1 MINLSTHPNMSN
13 NCFFFV
19 LLFLSPSNMMCRG
32 SGRAIPL
39 LPPYNNYIQ
48 LYVTH
53 SHAFHSSVYVH
64 TCILI
69 WYEKYQLVLSI
80 TKVKLRRRFILNKE
94 EKKKAEMVS
103 REYMGCERDTG

>member
-1 MINLSTHPNMSN
+1 
-13 NCFFFV
+13 
-19 LLFLSPSNMMCRG
+19 MMRRG

-39 LPPYNNYIQ
+39 FTSYNNYIQ

-69 WYEKYQLVLSI
+69 RYEKYKIVLSI
-80 TKVKLRRRFILNKE
+80 TRVKLRRRFILNKE
-94 EKKKAEMVS
+94 EK
-103 REYMGCERDTG
+103 